1 MSTRTIRFTTV
12 LDINM
17 PRMGGRETLER
28 LRGMD
33 SELPV
38 LMSSGFIE
46 AHAREK
52 LGGLRADAYIK
63 KPFHLKQLQEKI
75 ETIFSQ
81 PAE

>member
-1 MSTRTIRFTTV
+1 MSIRTIRFTTV

-46 AHAREK
+46 AHA
-52 LGGLRADAYIK
+52 
-63 KPFHLKQLQEKI
+63 
-75 ETIFSQ
+75 
-81 PAE
+81 